1 MFLIFFNPHNNK
13 LFTRM
18 TSLVSVS
25 VYLDGITM
33 LRSPSLFIFTAPLM
47 ERHSIVMI
55 MFVCVFV
62 CVRAS

>member
-1 MFLIFFNPHNNK
+1 
-13 LFTRM
+13 M